1 LLRRSYAKARKR
13 ECNPQLKA
21 TFSLLPYGSSLNK
34 NMIRNATTQD
44 AAQLVDLYNYY
55 IRHTLIT
62 FEEVELTAAQF
73 AERIQKIASDY
84 PFLVYEENGE
94 ILGFAY
100 GNKWRERSAY
110 RFALESSVYV
120 RHGHFGKKIGASLYE
135 KLFEALKKQGCRQV
149 IGVITLPNDTSVK
162 MHEKFGF
169 EKVAHFKQVGLKF
182 DQWCD
187 VGFWQKAL

>member
-1 LLRRSYAKARKR
+1 
-13 ECNPQLKA
+13 
-21 TFSLLPYGSSLNK
+21 
-34 NMIRNATTQD
+34 MVRNATTQD
-44 AAQLVDLYNYY
+44 AAQLVDLYNHY

-62 FEEVELTAAQF
+62 FEEEELTAAQF
-73 AERIQKIASDY
+73 AERIQKISAHY
-84 PFLVYEENGE
+84 PFLVYEEKGE

-120 RHGHFGKKIGASLYE
+120 RQGHFGKKIGNKLYE
-135 KLFEALKKQGCRQV
+135 KLFEELKNQGCKQV
-149 IGVITLPNDTSVK
+149 IGVITLPNETSVR

-182 DQWCD
+182 GQWCD
-187 VGFWQKAL
+187 VGFWQKPL